1 MPRSRGVVGRAS
13 RGVLRE
19 IDDRL
24 RELDGELSTYQ
35 ALVAERER
43 LLAARASVT
52 GERRTQ
58 RISQDELATYLAE
71 HPGQRAG
78 EIAEALGVP
87 LATISSHLYRGKS
100 TRFESRPDGWYVR
113 DGHGGPKRPGTR

>member
-1 MPRSRGVVGRAS
+1 MARERGVVGRAS

-19 IDDRL
+19 IDERIK
-24 RELDGELSTYQ
+24 ELDSELSTYK
-35 ALVAERER
+35 ALVTERER

-58 RISQDELATYLAE
+58 RISQDELVAYLEE

-87 LATISSHLYRGKS
+87 LATISSVNR
-100 TRFESRPDGWYVR
+100 
-113 DGHGGPKRPGTR
+113 